1 MSDDIV
7 FIKNIEDYNN
17 YKQLKPKRQY
27 SSKRVK
33 FICTKCNR
41 LALLG
46 FRNLEIPFLCISCK
60 LKERV
65 NTPEAKEKKR
75 QTFLKKYGVENAAQS
90 DIVKNKTKETNMQK
104 YGEITPFKNNDI
116 KEKIRQ
122 TCIKKYGVDNVAK
135 SADIY
140 KKIKRTCMEKYGAEN
155 PQQSDIVKN
164 KTKETNLQKYGME
177 YVLSTKQAHEKAR
190 KTNIERYGVPRYSML
205 DSEKEKSYI
214 EWLNNFKNQISQ
226 CNVDFIESHK
236 HNVILKCKKC
246 NLDFCYSRSHINL
259 LLRDKQILCPH
270 CRGKLNG
277 ISRLEKTVVEYVR
290 SVYHGLIEENVKYV
304 LGGRELDIYLP
315 ELRLGIEFDGTY
327 WHADPRFYDGNF
339 MIVNRTAAEIWKKD
353 REKDILCEQKGI
365 RLVRINE
372 YDWLSN
378 RRTCERSIL
387 SVLNSE
393 L

>member
-75 QTFLKKYGVENAAQS
+75 QTFLKKYGVENAA
-90 DIVKNKTKETNMQK
+90 
-104 YGEITPFKNNDI
+104 
-116 KEKIRQ
+116 
-122 TCIKKYGVDNVAK
+122 
-135 SADIY
+135 
-140 KKIKRTCMEKYGAEN
+140 
-155 PQQSDIVKN
+155 QSDIVKN